1 MKGGINELLNKYK
14 NKGVLVDTN
23 ILLLWFVGS
32 LNPARISRFNRTEK
46 FSPEDY
52 DLLVRIL
59 YLFGKVITTAN
70 ILTEVNSLINQIGE
84 PERSQ
89 CLEIF
94 AKSIQRLT
102 EIYIES
108 VIAVQVDKFTTF
120 GLTDSGIIYLGRQGY
135 LVMTDDFRLANYL
148 QKLGIDAINFNHIR
162 PYGW

>member
-59 YLFGKVITTAN
+59 YPFGKVITTAN
-70 ILTEVNSLINQIGE
+70 SLDN
-84 PERSQ
+84 
-89 CLEIF
+89 
-94 AKSIQRLT
+94 
-102 EIYIES
+102 
-108 VIAVQVDKFTTF
+108 
-120 GLTDSGIIYLGRQGY
+120 
-135 LVMTDDFRLANYL
+135 FRLGNYL
-148 QKLGIDAINFNHIR
+148 QKLEIDAIKFNHIR
-162 PYGW
+162 RYG